1 MSPANDGP
9 ALGGEGEDSD
19 EQSEGGGVGDDE
31 GGGSA
36 SSSSREKTTTPADS
50 AEKSNA
56 AASSTASSASASAF
70 TSRYGGDVVATA
82 RMNRGGGSPEYTLSQ
97 MAQRSSSDEEGA
109 KRGPSPDSTGDL
121 GGPPSVDARTADS
134 SRNNSPDPFD
144 SNMWLPPLAADSS
157 RVMLVRW

>member
-56 AASSTASSASASAF
+56 ASASATSASASAF